1 MLVKNN
7 HIRLLDIALLM
18 DLAQLGKAQAE
29 CLIRYLTQEADLLDW
44 EAFLPIFIEN
54 TPRYREDMMTVAEHL
69 KQMGRKIGLQEGL
82 KEGLQ

>member
-18 DLAQLGKAQAE
+18 GLAQLGKAQAE

-44 EAFLPIFIEN
+44 EALLRILIEN

-69 KQMGRKIGLQEGL
+69 KQMGR
-82 KEGLQ
+82 